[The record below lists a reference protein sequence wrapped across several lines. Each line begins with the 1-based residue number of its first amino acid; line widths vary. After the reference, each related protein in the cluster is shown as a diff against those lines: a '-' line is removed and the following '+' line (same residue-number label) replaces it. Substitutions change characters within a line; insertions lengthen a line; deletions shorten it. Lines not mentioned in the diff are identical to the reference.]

1 MCSHYRSWQK
11 HKISNMPEYR
21 IEFHGV
27 AWAEADSEEEARS
40 YFYEDYESTAEYT
53 IDSVEEDN

>member
-1 MCSHYRSWQK
+1 
-11 HKISNMPEYR
+11 MPEYR

>member
-1 MCSHYRSWQK
+1 
-11 HKISNMPEYR
+11 MPEYR

-27 AWAEADSEEEARS
+27 AWVEADSGEEARH
-40 YFYEDYESTAEYT
+40 YFCEGDESSIEYT